1 MVLIF
6 QKVISCGPEKE
17 SCVANQTLKDKSCLV
32 PCSGLYADIADD
44 SLKQTTQAFEQN
56 MIKGK
61 IIIDIALRT
70 TYIRFLLADS
80 RA

>member
-1 MVLIF
+1 MQVFTI
-6 QKVISCGPEKE
+6 CGPEKE
-17 SCVANQTLKDKSCLV
+17 SCVANQTLKNKSCLV

-61 IIIDIALRT
+61 ILIDIALRT